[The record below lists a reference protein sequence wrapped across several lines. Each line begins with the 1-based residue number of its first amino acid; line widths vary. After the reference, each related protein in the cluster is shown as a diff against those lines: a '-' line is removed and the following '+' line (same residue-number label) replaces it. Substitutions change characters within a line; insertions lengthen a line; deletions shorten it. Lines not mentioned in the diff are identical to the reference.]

1 MTEALITIDRASQ
14 SIAISGELEAN
25 KETVLTE
32 SALVCRVND
41 AETNKTAA
49 IAQQNLSELR
59 RLVEKAEEEA
69 KKPLNKL
76 RNSIIETCRE
86 FLAEV
91 RGEEMRLAKLAGD
104 FQALENAKRR
114 AAEHA
119 EQLEKERIER
129 ERRQEEARII
139 REQAEREAEEKR
151 ARETLA
157 AKAKAEQAEADRK
170 IREASNAAAKA
181 RAKRE
186 AAIQLEAQKA
196 AALELERQQSLAAAQ
211 THDQLEKTQEKFN
224 DLAKETAAVP
234 APIRA
239 EGQKVI
245 EDWEIEVTDI
255 WLLARAHPACV
266 EIKPRLSEIK
276 LLLKAGITPK
286 GTRAE
291 KVTLARTSGRKAIEV

>member
-1 MTEALITIDRASQ
+1 MTEALITIDRQSQ
-14 SIAISGELEAN
+14 SIAISGELEAK
-25 KETVLTE
+25 KESVLTE
-32 SALVCRVND
+32 SALVCRVID

-114 AAEHA
+114 AAENA
-119 EQLEKERIER
+119 EAERLSQLERD
-129 ERRQEEARII
+129 RQ
-139 REQAEREAEEKR
+139 
-151 ARETLA
+151 
-157 AKAKAEQAEADRK
+157 KALAEAK
-170 IREASNAAAKA
+170 THE
-181 RAKRE
+181 
-186 AAIQLEAQKA
+186 
-196 AALELERQQSLAAAQ
+196 ELDKVQERF
-211 THDQLEKTQEKFN
+211 HEKTQE
-224 DLAKETAAVP
+224 TIAAPV
-234 APIRA
+234 PIRA

-266 EIKPRLSEIK
+266 EIRPRLSEIK
-276 LLLKAGITPK
+276 GLLKAGATVK
-286 GTRAE
+286 GIRAE
-291 KVTLARTSGRKAIEV
+291 KITLARTSGRRAIEV